1 MRRSLGKRIAALV
14 LVAFMAAPAFAA
26 PPRDD
31 SPFDRFER
39 TISRLVE
46 KIIHIW
52 DLQDISP
59 PK

>member
-1 MRRSLGKRIAALV
+1 MYRSLGVRIATLL
-14 LVAFMAAPAFAA
+14 LVAVIATPAFAA

-52 DLQDISP
+52 DLAEISP